1 MSLLSRRS
9 RTSMTVAAVGV
20 AAFAAGTIVGGVGT
34 APAAAPAGVLDEAAA
49 RIEQQAARPVD
60 RADLERAAVEGMLKA
75 LGDRW
80 SAYYSPSEFTSFNDK
95 LEGRYTGVG
104 VWVRQSASGA
114 LLVSS
119 VQAGSPAARGG
130 LRAGDEVV
138 SVGGHQVDNQPVSTV
153 LGWLRG
159 ANGSTVQVGLHRSS
173 GALVVTLRRSEVTT
187 QDVTV
192 DRLAGQVLHI
202 RVSAFTRGVGR
213 QVRAALT
220 VDPAAAKHGIVLDLR
235 DNPGGLVDE
244 AVEVASVFLDG
255 GPVVTYEQRGKPSQ
269 TLDAL
274 GHGDTTTP
282 LVVLVNGSTASAAEI
297 VAAALQDRNRA
308 VVVGSRTFGKGSV
321 QEPATLS
328 DGSALE
334 LTVGRYTTPSGRSID
349 GVGVEP
355 DLLVPDD
362 APPAAAE
369 SRALDV
375 LAGLLAAV
383 SSEGRG

>member
-9 RTSMTVAAVGV
+9 RTSMTVVAVGV
-20 AAFAAGTIVGGVGT
+20 AAFAAGAVIGGVGT
-34 APAAAPAGVLDEAAA
+34 APAAAPQGVLDEAAN
-49 RIEQQAARPVD
+49 RIEEEAARPVS
-60 RADLERAAVEGMLKA
+60 RSDLERAAVEGMLKA

-95 LEGRYTGVG
+95 LQGRYTGIG
-104 VWVRQSASGA
+104 VWVRQSPTGA
-114 LLVSS
+114 LLVSA
-119 VQAGSPAARGG
+119 VQTGSPADRGG
-130 LRAGDEVV
+130 LRTGDEIVFV
-138 SVGGHQVDNQPVSTV
+138 DGHQVAGQPVQTV

-159 ANGSTVQVGLHRSS
+159 PNGSTVAVGLRRAT
-173 GALVVTLRRSEVTT
+173 GTAVVTLKRSEVTS

-202 RVSAFTRGVGR
+202 RIAAFTRGVGR
-213 QVRAALT
+213 QVRAA
-220 VDPAAAKHGIVLDLR
+220 VAMDPKAAQHGIVLDLR

-255 GPVVTYEQRGKPSQ
+255 GPVVSYQQRGKPTQ

-282 LVVLVNGSTASAAEI
+282 LVVLVDGNTASAAEI

-328 DGSALE
+328 DGSAIE
-334 LTVGRYTTPSGRSID
+334 LTVGRYTTPSGRTID
-349 GVGVEP
+349 GVGVQP
-355 DLLVPDD
+355 DLVVPDD

-375 LAGLLAAV
+375 LAGLVAAF

>member
-1 MSLLSRRS
+1 
-9 RTSMTVAAVGV
+9 
-20 AAFAAGTIVGGVGT
+20 
-34 APAAAPAGVLDEAAA
+34 
-49 RIEQQAARPVD
+49 
-60 RADLERAAVEGMLKA
+60 MLKA

-95 LEGRYTGVG
+95 LQGRYTGIG
-104 VWVRQSASGA
+104 VWVRQSPTGA
-114 LLVSS
+114 LLVSA
-119 VQAGSPAARGG
+119 VQTGSPADRGG
-130 LRAGDEVV
+130 LRTGDEIV
-138 SVGGHQVDNQPVSTV
+138 SVDGHQVAGQPVQTV
-153 LGWLRG
+153 LDWLRG
-159 ANGSTVQVGLHRSS
+159 PNGSTVAVGLRRAT
-173 GALVVTLRRSEVTT
+173 GTAVVTLKRSEVTS

-202 RVSAFTRGVGR
+202 RIAAFTRGVGR
-213 QVRAALT
+213 QVRAA
-220 VDPAAAKHGIVLDLR
+220 VAMDPKAAQHGIVLDLR

-255 GPVVTYEQRGKPSQ
+255 GPVVSYQQRGKPTQ

-282 LVVLVNGSTASAAEI
+282 LVVLVDGNTASAAEI

-328 DGSALE
+328 DGSAIE
-334 LTVGRYTTPSGRSID
+334 LTVGRYTTPSGRTID
-349 GVGVEP
+349 GVGVQP
-355 DLLVPDD
+355 DLVVPDD

-375 LAGLLAAV
+375 LAGLVAAF